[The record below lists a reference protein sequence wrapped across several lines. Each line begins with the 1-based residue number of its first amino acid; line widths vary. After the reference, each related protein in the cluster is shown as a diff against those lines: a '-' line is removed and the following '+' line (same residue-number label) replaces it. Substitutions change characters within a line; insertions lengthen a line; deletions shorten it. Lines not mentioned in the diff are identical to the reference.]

1 MIKTPGLPSREEGF
15 TLPEVLIAIVVLTV
29 ALLGMAALTGSLVS
43 AGALSRD
50 RVTAATLAQSKME
63 ELNNIAI
70 SSLADGND
78 TPGDF
83 NRSWTISAFPDPP
96 PTPPVN
102 NAATVAVTVSWQ
114 WGGAN
119 RSVVL
124 STIRAE

>member
-83 NRSWTISAFPDPP
+83 NRSWTISAD
-96 PTPPVN
+96 TPVN